1 MRFLSCQNEPAGR
14 VFSHLRKIH
23 FVLSA
28 CPEPVLLKSKFSSVE
43 WRRRCV
49 NVCFT
54 PAHDVEHVLRV
65 HPPDCGHRSIVP
77 VAAGGTD
84 RDASGDL
91 EVPDL
96 GEVGHNPA
104 LLVRPVEE
112 RASDPGADLFVAALD
127 QALSRQLLE
136 RVEVLRVRGGKRLAD
151 LAAVRVVS
159 PVTRVI
165 IKTVCVSASQI

>member
-1 MRFLSCQNEPAGR
+1 MRPAPAR
-14 VFSHLRKIH
+14 PACRLRYRRRLGKRTGQ
-23 FVLSA
+23 
-28 CPEPVLLKSKFSSVE
+28 
-43 WRRRCV
+43 RRRC
-49 NVCFT
+49 
-54 PAHDVEHVLRV
+54 
-65 HPPDCGHRSIVP
+65 GQHRRDAVGP
-77 VAAGGTD
+77 GAAAGTD

-136 RVEVLRVRGGKRLAD
+136 GIEVLRVRGGKRLAD

-165 IKTVCVSASQI
+165 IKAVCVSASQI